1 MRRKAGKYMAGM
13 GTVILTTMGCCLDSA
28 AWRVV
33 LAFVMVSFVLI
44 AVGVKMMDIPE
55 ALQDKGFRYESRVTK
70 DQKSKNR
77 EETFRTWKMT
87 W

>member
-33 LAFVMVSFVLI
+33 LAFVMISFVMI

-55 ALQDKGFRYESRVTK
+55 ALEEKGFRFESKAVK
-70 DQKSKNR
+70 DRKAENR
-77 EETFRTWKMT
+77 KETFATWKAT

>member
-1 MRRKAGKYMAGM
+1 MRRKAGKYMAGT

-55 ALQDKGFRYESRVTK
+55 TLEEKGFSFESKEARDRK
-70 DQKSKNR
+70 AKNR
-77 EETFRTWKMT
+77 EEVWKTWIAS
-87 W
+87 

>member
-1 MRRKAGKYMAGM
+1 MRRKAGKYMAGT

-55 ALQDKGFRYESRVTK
+55 ALEENGFRFENKATR
-70 DQKSKNR
+70 DQKSRNR
-77 EETFRTWKMT
+77 EEVFKVWKTTW
-87 W
+87 